1 MYMHIVENKA
11 IHAGKIY
18 CYACECLWDANLKK
32 YLKPST
38 AVGRLE
44 GNPPSFVP
52 NGYLASLLRT
62 HSTDPSYTDERNK
75 RIIDTVIAK
84 YGENVYDR
92 IQAPKNKTGIS
103 SAQAVFIGPAL
114 VLGGITRKYHI
125 DHMLCKAFDDKT
137 ANNIL
142 ALAWYIA
149 TEGDA
154 LSNSDSWLDH
164 FENPAECSMSSQ
176 DITKLLDSMNYSSIM
191 AFYKQWLAVF
201 KKVGDKVLYDLTSI
215 SYYGHGINLAAWG
228 HNRDSEPL
236 PQVNYALLCL
246 RSTAMPLF
254 AWTLDGSINDVTTLT
269 NTLQFLDK
277 LGYKPD
283 CLLMD
288 RGFAAEENITYMLHH
303 KQTFLQALKVN
314 PNWVK
319 RVIDAGRDERL
330 LPESK
335 IEVENRTYYAS
346 TTQCRWVRQVRTQ
359 EKGKRME
366 EVKVIPQR
374 GVYTSTEENVE
385 VLEEYGCTV
394 HVLYCQ
400 DLIGNHWDR
409 FMDALGTEHQRLM
422 ADKSAQPKKEY
433 KNYFVISKVKY
444 AKQRSVEY
452 NLEKIKQHRNNYAG
466 HICFITNDRTIN
478 TASDALKEYSTRDY
492 IEKDFD
498 EMKNELDMG
507 RIRVHTDGRMTA
519 RLFIQFIAEIFMREI
534 RVHMN
539 NSDDCKKLTR
549 RQIFNHIKTIYK
561 VKFKG
566 KYKDI
571 YPALSK
577 TQRCILKALEIQTP
591 G

>member
-11 IHAGKIY
+11 IRAGKTY
-18 CYACECLWDANLKK
+18 CYACECLWDAKLKK
-32 YLKPST
+32 YLKPSI

-52 NGYLASLLRT
+52 NDHLASLLLK
-62 HSTDPSYTDERNK
+62 HSATPSSIDERSK
-75 RIIDTVIAK
+75 YIVDTVIAK
-84 YGENVYDR
+84 YGEDVYDR
-92 IQAPKNKTGIS
+92 IKTPKDKTGMS

-114 VLGGITRKYHI
+114 VLGGITRKYRI
-125 DHMLCKAFDDKT
+125 DLMLRKAFGDKT
-137 ANNIL
+137 SNVII

-149 TEGDA
+149 SEGNA

-164 FENPAECSMSSQ
+164 FENPAEYSMSSQ
-176 DITKLLDSMNYSSIM
+176 DITGLLDTMSYSDIM
-191 AFYKQWLAVF
+191 AFYKQWLAAF
-201 KKVGDKVLYDLTSI
+201 KKVEDKVLYDLTSI
-215 SYYGHGINLAAWG
+215 SYYGRGINSAAFG
-228 HNRDSEPL
+228 HNRDNESL

-254 AWTLDGSINDVTTLT
+254 AWTLDGSISDVTTLT

-288 RGFAAEENITYMLHH
+288 RGFASEENITYMLRH

-319 RVIDAGRDERL
+319 RIIDAGRDERF
-330 LPESK
+330 LPESRIK
-335 IEVENRTYYAS
+335 AENRTYYAS
-346 TTQCRWVRQVRTQ
+346 TTQCRWVRQVRTLA
-359 EKGKRME
+359 KGKRTE
-366 EVKVIPQR
+366 EIKVVPQR
-374 GVYTSTEENVE
+374 GVYVSTEENVE
-385 VLEEYGCTV
+385 VLEQYGCTV

-400 DLIGNHWDR
+400 DLVGNHWDR
-409 FMDALGTEHQRLM
+409 YMDGLGAERRRLT
-422 ADKSAQPKKEY
+422 ADNDAQPKKEY
-433 KNYFVISKVKY
+433 KNYFVISKAKY
-444 AKQRSVEY
+444 ARQRSVEY
-452 NLEKIKQHRNNYAG
+452 NLENIKQHRNNYAG
-466 HICFITNDRTIN
+466 HICFMTNDRTVS
-478 TASDALKEYSTRDY
+478 TASDALREYSTRDY

-498 EMKNELDMG
+498 EMKNDLDMR
-507 RIRVHTDGRMTA
+507 RIRVHTDGRMAA

-534 RVHMN
+534 RVCMN
-539 NSDDCKKLTR
+539 SSDECKKLTR
-549 RQIFNHIKTIYK
+549 HQIFNHIKAIYK

-566 KYKDI
+566 KYKYI

-577 TQRCILKALEIQTP
+577 TQRNILEALGIRAP

>member
-1 MYMHIVENKA
+1 MHIVENKA
-11 IHAGKIY
+11 IRAGKIY
-18 CYACECLWDANLKK
+18 CYACECLWDSSLKK

-52 NGYLASLLRT
+52 NDYLTSLLLT
-62 HSTDPSYTDERNK
+62 HSNDPSSLDERSK
-75 RIIDTVIAK
+75 RIIETVIAK
-84 YGENVYDR
+84 YGVGVYDR
-92 IQAPKNKTGIS
+92 IRAPKDKTGVN

-114 VLGGITRKYHI
+114 VLGGITRKYRI
-125 DHMLCKAFDDKT
+125 DNMLCKAFGNNT
-137 ANNIL
+137 ADEIL

-149 TEGDA
+149 SEGDA
-154 LSNSDSWLDH
+154 LSNSDSWLEH
-164 FENPAECSMSSQ
+164 FENPAGCSMSSQ
-176 DITKLLDSMNYSSIM
+176 DITRLLDSMHYDSIM
-191 AFYKQWLAVF
+191 FFYKQWLAAF

-228 HNRDSEPL
+228 HNRDNEAL

-254 AWTLDGSINDVTTLT
+254 AWTLDGSISDVATLT

-288 RGFAAEENITYMLHH
+288 RGFAAEENITYMLRR
-303 KQTFLQALKVN
+303 KQTFLQALRVN
-314 PNWVK
+314 PDWVK

-335 IEVENRTYYAS
+335 IKVENRTYYAS
-346 TTQCRWVRQVRTQ
+346 TTQCRWVRQIRTR
-359 EKGKRME
+359 EKGKSVE

-374 GVYTSTEENVE
+374 GAYVSTEENVE
-385 VLEEYGCTV
+385 VLEQYGCTV
-394 HVLYCQ
+394 HVLFCQ

-409 FMDALGTEHQRLM
+409 FMDEIGAERQRLE
-422 ADKSAQPKKEY
+422 ADNEAQPKKEY
-433 KNYFVISKVKY
+433 RNYFIISKVKY
-444 AKQRSVEY
+444 ARRRLVEY

-466 HICFITNDRTIN
+466 HICFITNDRTIG
-478 TASDALKEYSTRDY
+478 TASDALREYSTRDY

-498 EMKNELDMG
+498 EMKNDLDMG
-507 RIRVHTDGRMTA
+507 RIRVHTDGRMAA
-519 RLFIQFIAEIFMREI
+519 RLFVQFIAEIFMREI
-534 RVHMN
+534 RVCMN
-539 NSDDCKKLTR
+539 GSDDCKKLTR
-549 RQIFNHIKTIYK
+549 SQVFNHIKAIYK

-577 TQRCILKALEIQTP
+577 TQRSILKALGIRAP

>member
-1 MYMHIVENKA
+1 M
-11 IHAGKIY
+11 
-18 CYACECLWDANLKK
+18 
-32 YLKPST
+32 
-38 AVGRLE
+38 
-44 GNPPSFVP
+44 
-52 NGYLASLLRT
+52 
-62 HSTDPSYTDERNK
+62 DERSR

-84 YGENVYDR
+84 YGNGVYDR
-92 IQAPKNKTGIS
+92 IQEPKDKTGIS

-114 VLGGITRKYHI
+114 VLRGITHKYRI
-125 DHMLCKAFDDKT
+125 GHMLCKAFGDKT
-137 ANNIL
+137 ADEIL

-149 TEGDA
+149 SEGDA

-176 DITKLLDSMNYSSIM
+176 DITKLLDSMSYDNIM
-191 AFYKQWLAVF
+191 TFYKQWLAVF
-201 KKVGDKVLYDLTSI
+201 KKVEDKVLYDLTSI
-215 SYYGHGINLAAWG
+215 SYYGHGINLATWG
-228 HNRDSEPL
+228 HNRDNEPL

-254 AWTLDGSINDVTTLT
+254 AWTLDGSINDVTTLM

-288 RGFAAEENITYMLHH
+288 RGFAAEENITYMLRH

-314 PNWVK
+314 PDWVK
-319 RVIDAGRDERL
+319 RVIDVGRDERF

-335 IEVENRTYYAS
+335 IEVENRTYYVS
-346 TTQCRWVRQVRTQ
+346 TTPCRWVCQVRTLK
-359 EKGKRME
+359 KGKRME

-374 GVYTSTEENVE
+374 RAYASTEENIE
-385 VLEEYGCTV
+385 VLEQYGCTV
-394 HVLYCQ
+394 YVLYCQ
-400 DLIGNHWDR
+400 DLVGNHWDR
-409 FMDALGTEHQRLM
+409 FMDGLGTERQRLM
-422 ADKSAQPKKEY
+422 ADNDAQPKQEY
-433 KNYFVISKVKY
+433 KNYIVISKVKY

-452 NLEKIKQHRNNYAG
+452 NLENIKQHRNNYAG
-466 HICFITNDRTIN
+466 HICFITNDRTVS
-478 TASDALKEYSTRDY
+478 TAFDALREYSTRDY

-519 RLFIQFIAEIFMREI
+519 RLFVQFIAEIFMREI
-534 RVHMN
+534 RVCMHS
-539 NSDDCKKLTR
+539 SDDCKKLTR
-549 RQIFNHIKTIYK
+549 RQIFNHVKAIYK

-566 KYKDI
+566 KYKDV

-577 TQRCILKALEIQTP
+577 TQRSILKALEIRTP